1 MPKKRVVRK
10 RRVKKR
16 PVRRKQRVG
25 RPRRKGGQMTKYNGK
40 RGGSFFSVIKKG
52 LMKAHRFIKKHKLIS
67 KTLGI
72 FGKTGYKGSK
82 YAGKAAPWVSRAGY
96 GRRKRGKGLRRAGG
110 ALSRSGGGLRRAGG
124 SRHKVQTQF
133 VGF

>member
-1 MPKKRVVRK
+1 MVR
-10 RRVKKR
+10 
-16 PVRRKQRVG
+16 
-25 RPRRKGGQMTKYNGK
+25 YNGK

-72 FGKTGYKGSK
+72 LGKTNYKGSK
-82 YAGKAAPWVSRAGY
+82 YAKGAAPWVSRAGY
-96 GRRKRGKGLRRAGG
+96 GRRKRGG
-110 ALSRSGGGLRRAGG
+110 ALSRSGGSLSRSGAGLRRAGG
-124 SRHKVQTQF
+124 GHKKQTSY